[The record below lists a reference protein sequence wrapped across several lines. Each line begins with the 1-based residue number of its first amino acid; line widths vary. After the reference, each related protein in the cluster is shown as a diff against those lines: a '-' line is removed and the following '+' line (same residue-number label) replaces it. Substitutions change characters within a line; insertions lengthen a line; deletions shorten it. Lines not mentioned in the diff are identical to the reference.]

1 MVARQFAIAATV
13 ATGAWLLVAQPPAVE
28 APVVRTPVIRV
39 YFTEE
44 PPPLFGDARPCLIDT
59 VSCLELS
66 PEPFAPCLTAEL
78 ERCSQEWR
86 LHQLVGRIAA
96 PQR

>member
-1 MVARQFAIAATV
+1 MVARPVAIAATV
-13 ATGAWLLVAQPPAVE
+13 ATGAWLLVAQPPDVDS
-28 APVVRTPVIRV
+28 PFVRTPVIRV

-44 PPPLFGDARPCLIDT
+44 RPPLFGDARPCLIDT

-66 PEPFAPCLTAEL
+66 AEPFAPCLTAAL

-86 LHQLVGRIAA
+86 LQPLAGRIAA